1 MSYVYAWLYLPAYI
15 IVTSVL
21 DTRFTLPTNYDKKK
35 LICQYAKTGKTFK

>member
-21 DTRFTLPTNYDKKK
+21 DTRFTLPTNYDKRKINLPIRK
-35 LICQYAKTGKTFK
+35 NGQNL